1 MSGAQPPQGCPSV
14 LRWGTS
20 GGGACPS
27 VAGCSRHQPTPMFAA
42 PPNGPEPLGK
52 LAGFGPP
59 GPVRGRPLQ
68 TKFRV
73 SRGDHEPRVGPAA
86 GDSDSTTGRARSPRG
101 LAAPWRGHGSDG
113 GERLRREPT
122 TPRRRGAERGPAN
135 LAAWRQVAAG
145 RRRVGRPRSPESR
158 YWAGG
163 LRVYSQVQVAAA
175 AAAAAAAAVR
185 RWLAEAL
192 LKHLVLRRLR
202 RRRTRTTQVT
212 GPSHHEQCGSLRVGP
227 GWQPSPHWQALPET
241 RRRDGRPVS
250 RAGRMMVCERR
261 GTDGHWSGGRDE
273 PRRTVTGRS
282 RSRSGPGGRLAGA
295 GGPADSG
302 SPRRQSKD

>member
-42 PPNGPEPLGK
+42 PPTGPEPLGK
-52 LAGFGPP
+52 LAGCGPP
-59 GPVRGRPLQ
+59 GPARGRPLQ

-86 GDSDSTTGRARSPRG
+86 GDSDSATGRARSPRR

-113 GERLRREPT
+113 GERLRREHT
-122 TPRRRGAERGPAN
+122 TPRRGGAERGRAN

-145 RRRVGRPRSPESR
+145 RRRVGRPRSR

-163 LRVYSQVQVAAA
+163 LRAYSQVQ
-175 AAAAAAAAVR
+175 AAAAAVR
-185 RWLAEAL
+185 RWLAAAL
-192 LKHLVLRRLR
+192 LNHDCLGTASQATSQRR
-202 RRRTRTTQVT
+202 
-212 GPSHHEQCGSLRVGP
+212 
-227 GWQPSPHWQALPET
+227 
-241 RRRDGRPVS
+241 S
-250 RAGRMMVCERR
+250 RANVLS
-261 GTDGHWSGGRDE
+261 D
-273 PRRTVTGRS
+273 
-282 RSRSGPGGRLAGA
+282 
-295 GGPADSG
+295 
-302 SPRRQSKD
+302 